1 MEIIDMKNEIILYR
15 PNELAEHIEVM
26 FDEDTVWLTQAQMAE
41 LFGRTKQNISL
52 HINNVFREGELISN
66 LVVKEYLTTTQHGAI
81 KGKTQSLNV
90 KHYNLDVIISVG
102 YRVKSQQGTHFRIW
116 ATKILKDFL
125 LKGYVI
131 NNRVDRLEDDVEAI
145 KSRMDGI
152 DLRINTPFIPTQ
164 GIFYEGQV
172 FDAYEHVSKIIRSA
186 KNSIVL
192 IDNYVDE
199 STLVHISKKN
209 TGVKA
214 LILTRD
220 ISNQLALDILRAN
233 AQYGDFSVKKFTQS
247 HDRFLIIDNGTEV
260 YHIGASLKDLGK
272 KLFAFS
278 KLDKDSVTSIITAVS
293 GLI

>member
-1 MEIIDMKNEIILYR
+1 MKNEIILYR